1 MAKEI
6 QRQTDQGTGVIGARV
21 ARLQLAIS
29 GLLGKSPSLR
39 SNLATLAV
47 AWAAFATLELALYVL
62 MPRTALHSHDLPV
75 GARILLFCYS
85 LTVLT
90 FFLLLAGAAIMAT
103 VSSCWRFFPDR
114 RGVRVVARLLI
125 ALPIWLL
132 LIFYGASWGL
142 FWQTGSFIGTQ
153 VFIFMAPHPLQ
164 VFHWVDFDIA
174 FTIVAA
180 AGAGAFALTLIPRW
194 TARQSRISQETLIRS
209 WQLGDW
215 LIRDGSFL
223 GQSL

>member
-114 RGVRVVARLLI
+114 RGVRVVVRLLI
-125 ALPIWLL
+125 ALPIWLI
-132 LIFYGASWGL
+132 LICYGASWGL
-142 FWQTGSFIGTQ
+142 FWQTGSFIASPEYDSLFGASPAAECSGSLGRSRSRSCDHRFFQIQGTY
-153 VFIFMAPHPLQ
+153 
-164 VFHWVDFDIA
+164 
-174 FTIVAA
+174 TITAWIPRLVRE
-180 AGAGAFALTLIPRW
+180 LTLRKEPRQ
-194 TARQSRISQETLIRS
+194 TDFI
-209 WQLGDW
+209 
-215 LIRDGSFL
+215 
-223 GQSL
+223 